1 MGAGLVV
8 GEEEFAVVFVVGM
21 FLAMLA
27 CLEIGRRLGQHFRQR
42 NDSGT
47 SEGVATIDASLF
59 ALLGLLI
66 AFTFS
71 GAATRFEARR
81 ELIRDEANA
90 IGTAYLRVDLL
101 APTAQP
107 VVRQDFRDYI
117 DARLAIYADV
127 RDPQKLQA
135 AQVHAAAMQARLWT
149 HVMAATAATPGVPPT
164 TLLVPA
170 VNQMFDM
177 ATTRTVASQAH
188 PPTII
193 FAMLGFLALACSMT
207 AGFSMGNGHRG
218 RQSLH
223 ILAFSTAVTL
233 TLYVILDLEYP
244 RMGLIRIDS
253 ADHILADLRT
263 AMGPATR

>member
-8 GEEEFAVVFVVGM
+8 GEEEFAVLFVVGM

-42 NDSGT
+42 NDNGT
-47 SEGVATIDASLF
+47 SEGVATIDAALF

-71 GAATRFEARR
+71 GAATRFEMRR

-101 APTAQP
+101 VPAVQP
-107 VVRQDFRDYI
+107 LVRQDFRDYL

-127 RDPQKLQA
+127 RNPQKLQA
-135 AQVHAAAMQARLWT
+135 AQVHAAAVQARLWA
-149 HVMAATAATPGVPPT
+149 HVMTATAATPGVPPT

-170 VNQMFDM
+170 VNEMFDM

-188 PPTII
+188 PPFII
-193 FAMLGFLALACSMT
+193 FGMLGFLALACSMT
-207 AGFSMGNGHRG
+207 AGFSMSNSHRG
-218 RQSLH
+218 RQALH
-223 ILAFSTAVTL
+223 IVAFSTAVTL

-244 RMGLIRIDS
+244 RMGLFRIDA
-253 ADHILADLRT
+253 ADQILRDVRT
-263 AMGPATR
+263 TMEPATR